1 VPGKLKIT
9 EWFFEVPRLYDSPS
23 SGSLRLFA
31 RSAQKHD
38 KPVEP
43 EDRRRQKTSQPPWL
57 LFLQGGPGFECSP
70 PQYCP
75 WTKSFTDK
83 GYQMLFLDQRGTGL
97 STPVSKA
104 VLGGRGDDPV
114 QARYLQAFRAD
125 NIVRDC
131 EAVRQALTA
140 DSGEGKKQWSVI
152 GQSFGGFCAVNYLSF
167 YPHSLREV
175 FLTGGLPPLVNVPD
189 EVYKRLFPKVAERNR
204 IYYDKY
210 PEDIERVKKI
220 VSMLNTRTVRLSSDG
235 QLTPQR
241 FLQMGFGLGTHG
253 GVDKLHNIVLRAY
266 TEISTI
272 AFITRQTLQSIE
284 DTLGFD
290 TNILN
295 ALLHEPCYCQGQ
307 ASNWAAE
314 RIMKTL
320 PEFDWESRLDS
331 TREPLFFTGEMIFP
345 GTFKSF
351 GELKQLE
358 SVAQDLAN
366 YSSWPQL
373 YDVEALKKN
382 EVPVFAAVYVDDM
395 YVDFDFSLETARTIG
410 NCRTYITNSLYH
422 DAIRT
427 KEEEVFKRLWDLRD
441 DVMD

>member
-1 VPGKLKIT
+1 
-9 EWFFEVPRLYDSPS
+9 
-23 SGSLRLFA
+23 
-31 RSAQKHD
+31 
-38 KPVEP
+38 
-43 EDRRRQKTSQPPWL
+43 
-57 LFLQGGPGFECSP
+57 
-70 PQYCP
+70 
-75 WTKSFTDK
+75 
-83 GYQMLFLDQRGTGL
+83 MLFLDQRGTGL

-114 QARYLQAFRAD
+114 QAQYLQAFRAD
-125 NIVRDC
+125 SIVHDC

-140 DSGEGKKQWSVI
+140 DCGDDKKQWSVI

-167 YPHSLREV
+167 FPRSLREV
-175 FLTGGLPPLVNVPD
+175 FLTGGLPPLADVPD
-189 EVYKRLFPKVAERNR
+189 EVYRRLFPKVAERNR

-220 VSMLNTRTVRLSSDG
+220 VSMLKNRTVRLSSDG

-241 FLQMGFGLGTHG
+241 FLQMGLGLGAHG

-272 AFITRQTLQSIE
+272 AFITRQTLQLIE
-284 DTLGFD
+284 DALSFD
-290 TNILN
+290 TNILY
-295 ALLHEPCYCQGQ
+295 ALLHEPCYCQGH
-307 ASNWAAE
+307 ASNWSAE

-331 TREPLFFTGEMIFP
+331 THEPLFFTGEMVFP
-345 GTFKSF
+345 ETFKSF

-358 SVAQDLAN
+358 SVAEDLAN

-382 EVPVFAAVYVDDM
+382 KVPVFAAVYVDDM
-395 YVDFDFSLETARTIG
+395 YVDFQFSVETARTIG

-422 DAIRT
+422 DALRT

-441 DVMD
+441 DIMD